1 MDHSQNAMSHFSRY
15 IDLKKSAEF
24 DETSNDDRDS
34 THGRNDVRQLISRDK
49 LAEAFIN
56 EMKKIELWTYLFR
69 QLTNI
74 TNQLYGMCE
83 IERRPEF
90 CKGVLETIR
99 GIQEEF
105 RQLEKLLM
113 IEQEQPNN
121 YKPFAWNLKRSDAT
135 PLPCEIFKDNE
146 VAKPKLTGTDS
157 KEKVL
162 SKSKLS
168 PNIEQLKTQKHVISD
183 FGKIES
189 SAEKR
194 DDNNDE
200 KYEEIFDENGMVE
213 FKLLSEL
220 VNEGKMSFYD
230 AIVLLIRERA
240 AFMVDVEAKKGPAS
254 RKYSLEESEERAGS
268 TPLNMERLVKRV
280 QTKMRLVENDLEK
293 DNPKEIREQKY
304 REKLS
309 LADNRRM
316 MILDKRQEASN
327 KALCKV
333 EQIRNKHELEQ
344 QMKQESIEKKDKE
357 YFKRRLLK
365 LDMIRQKAKENKM
378 KASEISFL
386 LLLEKNAKK
395 INLDMKLEETR
406 KRRHKI
412 IDRISERQKQAEEMI
427 TIAKNRREFMAA
439 EKLNLMTKK
448 LRKIEEANQR
458 RKQLLEEK
466 GKRHAVKTLDE
477 SFNSKASDPQF
488 NLAQNQSFVLVY
500 LLSEKDKLDQIFKK
514 HQIMKGGCLP
524 LNKQALGRSFSTEL
538 IHRKGSDFQT
548 ITPDS
553 SFDVEKA
560 KKKKNK
566 RKRKNKKKKADA
578 VVDSPDNFHANIS
591 DSERTEYNEQPAKIT
606 TQPNEIAGMSKKKKQ
621 LASYYKFLTMDTELY
636 EKVRKLKAKNLTILQ
651 RKSFASINSQIFSDQ
666 ISEMPEFFCRELAK
680 EEVAGKMLPSQKMF
694 CTLCDAVLRP
704 EENVD
709 QHLTSKLHKKT
720 RIQYGTTFS
729 EEATA
734 VVIINEKELATERL
748 ACLKRKCKKIKQ
760 QLTLKALKNE
770 SSFSSK
776 EIYATANKPRLQKLS
791 LEFEKLLQGP
801 KRDYETIRFILSD
814 LWKILEKNIENDL
827 HVLRQVR
834 FINSYIEFFKTVNV
848 SLKFEMPILIDIF
861 NDHFKIF
868 ARLMLLREN
877 RNFLLVTNRALPLV
891 DLLIWS
897 WNQSSKFLQ
906 CLDYIPQIMHIIT
919 LLLKSKL
926 AEDKDYFKS
935 SLIEYICFSG
945 FLSRIK
951 SKFITFNESMEAV
964 ESTHRTSNII
974 AKTLNFLETL
984 TYCLENQK
992 GFILAENTQVSPS
1005 VIFVIREA
1013 EVCGCL
1019 QLLASL
1025 LLSKGQYKK
1034 STQTLPQNLLV
1045 QSFMILKILNN
1056 FARSSISDFQ
1066 FILGGISFNSEQFY
1080 HILVFLFDYCT
1091 LNYSS
1096 SGEVFDLLQQLI
1108 LLTGYFALNNEHNQR
1123 LLSRGTETHTIVY
1136 KLANLPYQFYFGE
1149 FVFKDLLFPTLLS
1162 LVYKNTRNLQIL
1174 LSEVNKNILLEYAKE
1189 SKELYRNYDTS
1200 QNADLIMKY
1209 RAKMEKEQCSLSS
1222 NSNAVTNIQNCYHI
1236 LPFRFP
1242 VKDLEDVYSF
1252 VESFNQET
1260 LDADDGLDSGN

>member
-1 MDHSQNAMSHFSRY
+1 MDHSQNAISHFTRLSE
-15 IDLKKSAEF
+15 LKKSAEF

-34 THGRNDVRQLISRDK
+34 ASGRNDVRQLISRDK
-49 LAEAFIN
+49 LAEAYIN

-121 YKPFAWNLKRSDAT
+121 YKPFAWNLKRSEAPT
-135 PLPCEIFKDNE
+135 IPSEIFKE
-146 VAKPKLTGTDS
+146 TESAKPKLLTIDS

-162 SKSKLS
+162 SKNKMS
-168 PNIEQLKTQKHVISD
+168 PNLDQIKSSRIQISE
-183 FGKIES
+183 FGKAES
-189 SAEKR
+189 SVDKR

-220 VNEGKMSFYD
+220 VNESKMSFYD
-230 AIVLLIRERA
+230 AIVLLIRERS
-240 AFMVDVEAKKGPAS
+240 AFMSDVEARKGPAS
-254 RKYSLEESEERAGS
+254 RKYSLEDSEERAGS

-280 QTKMRLVENDLEK
+280 QTKMRLVENELEK
-293 DNPKEIREQKY
+293 DHPKEILEQKY
-304 REKLS
+304 REKLL
-309 LADNRRM
+309 LADSRRM

-327 KALCKV
+327 KALYKV
-333 EQIRNKHELEQ
+333 EQIKNKHELEQ
-344 QMKQESIEKKDKE
+344 QMKQETIEKKDKE
-357 YFKRRLLK
+357 YYKRRLLK
-365 LDMIRQKAKENKM
+365 LDMLRQKAKENKM

-395 INLDMKLEETR
+395 TSLDLKLDETR
-406 KRRHKI
+406 NRRLKI
-412 IDRISERQKQAEEMI
+412 IDRIAERQKQAEEMI
-427 TIAKNRREFMAA
+427 NIAKNRREVMAA
-439 EKLNLMTKK
+439 EKVSLMTKK
-448 LRKIEEANQR
+448 LQKIEEANQR
-458 RKQLLEEK
+458 RKQLLEERIK
-466 GKRHAVKTLDE
+466 KSTVKALDE
-477 SFNSKASDPQF
+477 SFTSKASDPQF
-488 NLAQNQSFVLVY
+488 SMAQHQSFILMY
-500 LLSEKDKLDQIFKK
+500 LLSEKDKLDQVFKK
-514 HQIMKGGCLP
+514 HQLMNNGSLL
-524 LNKQALGRSFSTEL
+524 LNKQAIGRSLSTEL
-538 IHRKGSDFQT
+538 IHRKGSELHT
-548 ITPDS
+548 ITPDT
-553 SFDVEKA
+553 SFDVEKV

-566 RKRKNKKKKADA
+566 KRKKNKKKKTEIAI
-578 VVDSPDNFHANIS
+578 DSPVNFNLNIS
-591 DSERTEYNEQPAKIT
+591 DSERTDYNEQVVKAPPQRNISSNMA
-606 TQPNEIAGMSKKKKQ
+606 KKKKL
-621 LASYYKFLTMDTELY
+621 LASYYKFLTMDAELY
-636 EKVRKLKAKNLTILQ
+636 EKVKKLKAKNLTMLQ
-651 RKSFASINSQIFSDQ
+651 KKTFATVNNHIFSDQ

-680 EEVAGKMLPSQKMF
+680 EEISTKMLPSQKMF

-709 QHLTSKLHKKT
+709 QHLASKLHKKT

-729 EEATA
+729 EEASA
-734 VVIINEKELATERL
+734 VVIVNEKDLSAERL

-770 SSFSSK
+770 SSYNTK
-776 EIYATANKPRLQKLS
+776 ELYATANKPRLQKLS
-791 LEFEKLLQGP
+791 LEFEKLLTGP
-801 KRDYETIRFILSD
+801 KKDYETIKFILSD
-814 LWKILEKNIENDL
+814 LWKILEKNVENDL

-834 FINSYIEFFKTVNV
+834 FINSYIEFVKTVNV

-877 RNFLLVTNRALPLV
+877 RNFLLITNRALPLV

-926 AEDKDYFKS
+926 PEDKSCFKS

-945 FLSRIK
+945 FLSKIK

-992 GFILAENTQVSPS
+992 GYILAENTQVSPS
-1005 VIFVIREA
+1005 VIFIISEA
-1013 EVCGCL
+1013 EVCGSL

-1045 QSFMILKILNN
+1045 QSFMILKIFNN
-1056 FARSSISDFQ
+1056 FARSSIVDFQ
-1066 FILGGISFNSEQFY
+1066 HVLGGIGFNSEQFY

-1108 LLTGYFALNNEHNQR
+1108 LLTGYFALNNEHNQK

-1149 FVFKDLLFPTLLS
+1149 FVYKDLLFPTLLS
-1162 LVYKNTRNLQIL
+1162 LIYKNTRNLQIL
-1174 LSEVNKNILLEYAKE
+1174 LSEVNKNILLEYIKD

-1200 QNADLIMKY
+1200 QNAELIIKY

-1236 LPFRFP
+1236 LAFRFP
-1242 VKDLEDVYSF
+1242 VKDLDDVYLF
-1252 VESFNQET
+1252 VDNFKEET
-1260 LDADDGLDSGN
+1260 GEATDVGN